1 MTTMTLRFE
10 AIGLRFEAELSYCP
24 SEPATWDY
32 PGCDESLEFEEL
44 YVLWGYRNE
53 AKFLLDST
61 AEEDITDAAWKA
73 IRGEQES
80 AAEDAAAAAWE
91 NAKECRR
98 AYA

>member
-1 MTTMTLRFE
+1 MTTTTLRFE
-10 AIGLRFEAELSYCP
+10 AIGLRFEAEVSYTP
-24 SEPATWDY
+24 GEPDSWEC

-53 AKFLLDST
+53 AMFLLDST
-61 AEEDITDAAWKA
+61 AEEEISDAAWKA
-73 IRGEQES
+73 LRGS
-80 AAEDAAAAAWE
+80 HAADEEDAAAAAWE